1 MPDRFYVVEV
11 EDQRDEGLAG
21 HGGTAYVSPAQ
32 PGEQAL
38 ALVRIL
44 LGRRSECGIE
54 LADGPWRLAI
64 AGGSRVIKVHAAR
77 ADGQLTI

>member
-1 MPDRFYVVEV
+1 MADRFYVVEV
-11 EDQRDEGLAG
+11 EDHRDEGLAG
-21 HGGTAYVSPAQ
+21 HGGAAYVSPAQ
-32 PGEQAL
+32 PPDQAL

-44 LGRRSECGIE
+44 LGRRAACEIE
-54 LADGPWRLAI
+54 LSDGPWRLAI

>member
-1 MPDRFYVVEV
+1 MAEPFYVVEV
-11 EDQRDEGLAG
+11 EDRRDAGLAG

-32 PGEQAL
+32 PREQAL

-44 LGRRSECGIE
+44 LGRRSACEIE
-54 LADGPWRLAI
+54 LTDGPWRLAI
-64 AGGSRVIKVHAAR
+64 AGGSRLIKVHAAR